1 MRIKWFSMVRVTG
14 LFLVLLYHFFKT
26 AFPGGFI
33 GVDIFFTFSGY
44 LITALLIDEY
54 SRNKK
59 IDLLGFYKR
68 RFYRIVP
75 PLILMILIVMPFT
88 YLVRRDYVASI
99 GSQVAAAIGFT
110 TNFFE
115 IITGGNYETQ
125 FIPHL
130 FVHTWS
136 LAIEMHFYLIWGFIV
151 WLLGRH
157 QDNLAKFRS
166 LIFAISATFFA
177 GSFLTMFVRAF
188 FVDNVSTIYFSSLTH
203 SFPFLLGAMAATMT
217 GIRETTIRF
226 KKNVR
231 LWSTKRSIVTMLV
244 SAALLVLLMFTLKF
258 DQRITYLFGFVLASL
273 FATVMIYAARVLNDQ
288 TPNAKE
294 PAIINYLADVSYGVY
309 LFHWPF
315 YIIFTQ
321 LMSNGFA
328 VVLTVILSLVF
339 STLSYYVIEPFLAGK
354 PVKLFGISL
363 DLSPYKKWLYGSS
376 AVLALITLITVAT
389 APAMGNFETGLLVNS
404 LQQAQTNLNRTH
416 TVTAGDA
423 GALSDVTVIGDSV
436 ALRSSAA
443 FSSLLPNAQ
452 LDAAV
457 SRSFD
462 NAFEIF
468 QNEISSG
475 TLSKTTVLAIGVNS
489 LDHYQ
494 EDIQQFIDALPD
506 GYRLI
511 IVTPYNASDK
521 AKVKQARDYELSLP
535 KTYNYITIAD
545 WYKTATSHPEI
556 WNGTDGVHYS
566 DANTTGADLYVKTI
580 QKAIDK
586 SAKRPAKGESN
597 S

>member
-1 MRIKWFSMVRVTG
+1 M
-14 LFLVLLYHFFKT
+14 
-26 AFPGGFI
+26 
-33 GVDIFFTFSGY
+33 
-44 LITALLIDEY
+44 
-54 SRNKK
+54 
-59 IDLLGFYKR
+59 
-68 RFYRIVP
+68 
-75 PLILMILIVMPFT
+75 
-88 YLVRRDYVASI
+88 
-99 GSQVAAAIGFT
+99 
-110 TNFFE
+110 
-115 IITGGNYETQ
+115 
-125 FIPHL
+125 
-130 FVHTWS
+130 
-136 LAIEMHFYLIWGFIV
+136 
-151 WLLGRH
+151 
-157 QDNLAKFRS
+157 
-166 LIFAISATFFA
+166 
-177 GSFLTMFVRAF
+177 
-188 FVDNVSTIYFSSLTH
+188 
-203 SFPFLLGAMAATMT
+203 
-217 GIRETTIRF
+217 
-226 KKNVR
+226 
-231 LWSTKRSIVTMLV
+231 
-244 SAALLVLLMFTLKF
+244 
-258 DQRITYLFGFVLASL
+258 
-273 FATVMIYAARVLNDQ
+273 
-288 TPNAKE
+288 
-294 PAIINYLADVSYGVY
+294 
-309 LFHWPF
+309 
-315 YIIFTQ
+315 
-321 LMSNGFA
+321 
-328 VVLTVILSLVF
+328 LTVILSLVF

-354 PVKLFGISL
+354 PVKLFGIYL

-580 QKAIDK
+580 QKAINK